1 MERGTLG
8 ESLEIEKWD
17 LLVSVDGVPVESLD
31 DLYRRFDSARATDQ
45 STVLAFKRWSSG
57 TNCVYAH
64 VERSIFVEDLEFVG
78 TASKEHVA
86 IRN

>member
-31 DLYRRFDSARATDQ
+31 ELYQRFDSARAADQ

-57 TNCVYAH
+57 TSRVYDH
-64 VERSIFVEDLEFVG
+64 VERSSFVGDLEFVG

-86 IRN
+86 TRN